1 MRLPAF
7 LKSVEMTVPASTVVM
22 PKAISIG
29 GTLIC
34 WNVPLIESLPPIDGS
49 PSSTCIFSAPSSA
62 PRGLPHDSGFLVMR
76 SKYS

>member
-1 MRLPAF
+1 
-7 LKSVEMTVPASTVVM
+7 MTFEASTVVM

-29 GTLIC
+29 GTLMS
-34 WNVPLIESLPPIDGS
+34 WNVPDIESLPPIEGR

-62 PRGLPHDSGFLVMR
+62 PSGLPHDSGFRVIR